1 MTQRNIEIVEVED
14 VSGADWL
21 DGALGVMATADWMT
35 PSLALARGGATL
47 AVPRAEAWDA
57 LRTLDQAG
65 IASWG
70 RMLSGGYMLLDV
82 RREDARRAC
91 ALLGLEYRKPP
102 SAWSGRLL
110 LLLGLSTVALLAW
123 FIMAILSVGGGA
135 L

>member
-1 MTQRNIEIVEVED
+1 MTRE
-14 VSGADWL
+14 ADFESVTTVT
-21 DGALGVMATADWMT
+21 DDDAFDIMTATDWVT

-57 LRTLDQAG
+57 LRTLDAAG

-70 RMLSGGYMLLDV
+70 RMLSGGYMLIDV

-123 FIMAILSVGGGA
+123 FIMAILSVGGG
-135 L
+135 LR

>member
-1 MTQRNIEIVEVED
+1 MTREADFESVTTVTDDD
-14 VSGADWL
+14 VL
-21 DGALGVMATADWMT
+21 DAALGFMATADWVT

-47 AVPRAEAWDA
+47 AVPKAQAFVA
-57 LRTLDQAG
+57 LRTLDAAG